1 MNKRSE
7 KVRGMLVPLI
17 AVVLGLI
24 LGGIIMLA
32 FGYNPIMGYQK
43 MFATAFLNPQTQALN
58 PKSIGEIFVTAAP
71 LIFTALGFAI
81 ANTAGFFNIGLS
93 GQALCGWVASV
104 WVALSMPDAP
114 KIVVLTV
121 AILAGVL
128 SGAVAAA
135 IPGILRAFF
144 GTSEVI
150 VTIMMNYIL
159 LHISTYLV
167 TYTMSDKIKSSEVI
181 TTMVGENGSL
191 RTHFLTNLTDGSRL
205 NLGIIFA
212 LIFLVVMWFVMK
224 KTTLGYQIRA
234 VGLNPHAS
242 EYAGMNSKQI
252 IVTSMVIS
260 GALAGMGGVILGLG
274 TFGNFAAQ
282 GASIS
287 IGFDGMAVSLL
298 GGGSSIGILLSALLF
313 SILKLGGAGMQ
324 FAGIPSELVDIDIAI
339 IIFFVAISFVI
350 HFVLAKFF
358 GTKKEVEDIEE
369 ESKVKNEE
377 QQEGGTL

>member
-1 MNKRSE
+1 M
-7 KVRGMLVPLI
+7 I
-17 AVVLGLI
+17 
-24 LGGIIMLA
+24 
-32 FGYNPIMGYQK
+32 
-43 MFATAFLNPQTQALN
+43 
-58 PKSIGEIFVTAAP
+58 
-71 LIFTALGFAI
+71 
-81 ANTAGFFNIGLS
+81 
-93 GQALCGWVASV
+93 
-104 WVALSMPDAP
+104 
-114 KIVVLTV
+114 
-121 AILAGVL
+121 
-128 SGAVAAA
+128 
-135 IPGILRAFF
+135 
-144 GTSEVI
+144 
-150 VTIMMNYIL
+150 
-159 LHISTYLV
+159 
-167 TYTMSDKIKSSEVI
+167 
-181 TTMVGENGSL
+181 
-191 RTHFLTNLTDGSRL
+191 
-205 NLGIIFA
+205 
-212 LIFLVVMWFVMK
+212 
-224 KTTLGYQIRA
+224 
-234 VGLNPHAS
+234 
-242 EYAGMNSKQI
+242 
-252 IVTSMVIS
+252 IS